1 MRLTDLPFADWIEHA
16 FSHEVRLLGHA
27 WFFDM
32 DAPWWDP
39 TPAVAVDYLTRLFAD
54 PLPALQWFS
63 DAQIAQG
70 LTYLVNTSASGDS
83 GWLYSRDVPA
93 TERQR
98 CIEAIAILFE
108 QIFASRAEPVLSHI
122 DEPGGNALNIPCYMW
137 FDVMPSVALADD
149 PDQEMLHRVLLGTM
163 ERILK
168 LDNIACQEAA
178 LHGLGHWCDVYPGWV
193 GDVVAAYLDSMPT
206 DTWRRQEVVAY
217 AQAAQCGCVQ

>member
-1 MRLTDLPFADWIEHA
+1 MRLPDLSFPDWIEHA
-16 FSHEVRLLGHA
+16 FSHEVRLHGNG

-39 TPAVAVDYLTRLFAD
+39 APGVAVDYLTRLFAD

-70 LTYLVNTSASGDS
+70 LTYLMNTSASGDS
-83 GWLYSRDVPA
+83 GWLYSREVPA
-93 TERQR
+93 AERQH

-108 QIFASRAEPVLSHI
+108 QIFAPRAAPVLSHI

-149 PDQEMLHRVLLGTM
+149 PDKESLHRALLGTM

-168 LDNIACQEAA
+168 LENIACQEAA
-178 LHGLGHWCDVYPGWV
+178 LHGLGHLASAYPDEAVVTVDRYLNSG
-193 GDVVAAYLDSMPT
+193 GDKRPELAAYA
-206 DTWRRQEVVAY
+206 R
-217 AQAAQCGCVQ
+217 AARCGCVQ